1 MGTPEFAVPSLN
13 LLARHHEVIAV
24 YSQPPRANGR
34 GMTVKKTPIHNLAK
48 NLSIPTFIPSSLK
61 KDDTRSTFQNL
72 KPDIVVV
79 VAYGLILPSSYLEIP
94 KYGCINGH
102 ASLLPRWRGA
112 APIQRAIEAGD
123 KETGTCIMVME
134 KGMDTGPII
143 LSNKIIINEDE
154 NAQTLHDKLSILTA
168 KSLIVAIKMYVEEKF
183 VPKKQDELGIMY
195 ASKIEK
201 NDSIIDWSLSSD
213 KIFNKIRSLHPS
225 PGTYT
230 TGPSGTLK
238 IINANVIKESHNF
251 SPGTVIRNNN
261 ELIVAC
267 GENTS
272 LEIKKVQKPGKN
284 IITISAYLNGTK
296 LNIGDQF
303 GNAK

>member
-13 LLARHHEVIAV
+13 LLAKHHEVIAV

-154 NAQTLHDKLSILTA
+154 NAQTLYDKLSILTA

-201 NDSIIDWSLSSD
+201 NDSILIIDDLIATGGTAEAAAKLIEMSGGNIAAF
-213 KIFNKIRSLHPS
+213 IFA
-225 PGTYT
+225 
-230 TGPSGTLK
+230 
-238 IINANVIKESHNF
+238 INLF
-251 SPGTVIRNNN
+251 DLGGCNN
-261 ELIVAC
+261 L
-267 GENTS
+267 
-272 LEIKKVQKPGKN
+272 IKKGYHVDNIMDIPGN
-284 IITISAYLNGTK
+284 
-296 LNIGDQF
+296 
-303 GNAK
+303 